1 MLRGFIG
8 GFSSRYDLREALVVY
23 GIDSP
28 IGRIDFIVSRPP
40 PQAER
45 NNRCNARVVP
55 GRFLSLFLDFLVSK
69 DPPSSPFFPRLHR
82 RPSLCLF
89 LPSAPPARSRPSR
102 SEGTDMEN
110 NKADHVTQV
119 QMRRNYTSGT
129 VVPRTKYLFQYNIY
143 DSQPCI
149 HPTVFPL
156 HPRGKC
162 SAAPSVNRAPPPE
175 RIKNTSLIVN
185 DGPRISS
192 IRDYCTGELT
202 SDYRVKV
209 ENREPR
215 RHSTADRI
223 FHRSPDFDTYVSHVT
238 RARDK

>member
-1 MLRGFIG
+1 MQRARCTRPVP
-8 GFSSRYDLREALVVY
+8 FSLFRFPRIQRPSFFSLLP
-23 GIDSP
+23 SP
-28 IGRIDFIVSRPP
+28 PPPSFSLPFSPVRPP
-40 PQAER
+40 PLVL
-45 NNRCNARVVP
+45 ARP
-55 GRFLSLFLDFLVSK
+55 I
-69 DPPSSPFFPRLHR
+69 
-82 RPSLCLF
+82 
-89 LPSAPPARSRPSR
+89 R

-129 VVPRTKYLFQYNIY
+129 IVPRTKYLFQYNIY